1 MKDMQSHR
9 SLKER
14 QREQREN
21 LILQIAEEVLLEKGY
36 HETSIEEIAARVGVA
51 KGTVYLHFPSK
62 EDLVIAIF
70 AREVE
75 MFSLAVDE
83 AIASERTVRAK
94 LEGILLFMYSG
105 HYSKR
110 AQLLYSIISSTN
122 LRRIF
127 FEKSGI
133 LHDLWE
139 GLSRRIENLLE
150 EGKSNGELD
159 SSIPTNVMVSA
170 FFSLQSPRSYER
182 LVLSEHMSPQEIVKY
197 LGQIFFGGAG
207 TK

>member
-1 MKDMQSHR
+1 MENMQSQR
-9 SLKER
+9 PLKER

-36 HETSIEEIAARVGVA
+36 YETSVEEIAVRVGVA

-75 MFSLAVDE
+75 KFALAVDA
-83 AIASERTVRAK
+83 AIASERDVRAK
-94 LEGILLFMYSG
+94 LEAILLFMYSG

-110 AQLLYSIISSTN
+110 AQLLYSITGSTN

-127 FEKSGI
+127 FEPGST
-133 LHDLWE
+133 LHELWK
-139 GLSRRIENLLE
+139 GLSKRIESLLE
-150 EGKSNGELD
+150 EGKSSGVLKTA
-159 SSIPTNVMVSA
+159 IPTNVMLSA

-197 LGQIFFGGAG
+197 LSQIFFEGAG
-207 TK
+207 T

>member
-1 MKDMQSHR
+1 MENLQSHR

-36 HETSIEEIAARVGVA
+36 YETSVEEIAARVGVA

-75 MFSLAVDE
+75 KFAQ
-83 AIASERTVRAK
+83 AIDSAIDSEQDVRAK
-94 LEGILLFMYSG
+94 LEAILLFMYSG

-110 AQLLYSIISSTN
+110 AQLLYSITGSTN
-122 LRRIF
+122 LLRIF
-127 FEKSGI
+127 FEPGST
-133 LHDLWE
+133 LHELWK
-139 GLSRRIENLLE
+139 GLSKRIEGLLE
-150 EGKSNGELD
+150 EGKSNGVLKAA
-159 SSIPTNVMVSA
+159 IPTNVMLSA

-182 LVLSEHMSPQEIVKY
+182 LVLSEHMSPQEIVQY
-197 LGQIFFGGAG
+197 LGQIFFEGAG
-207 TK
+207 T